1 MYKYVVYIQYS
12 ILCVSRRSYPG
23 LVPHPG
29 LRLRSQCELRCFLLG
44 LLLLLVSFSSP
55 AVILLVSSSC
65 PSWSLSVLLL
75 VSSWSFFLLLHDSLL
90 LLIRLR
96 HRAPRSQ
103 TYDNLLLSLLLLFW
117 ALKFLAHTSVL
128 VSPLSLS
135 LAPPLSLCLSLSSSL
150 SLSVSRVSGE
160 IRQKYVNRH
169 AQPSHNVHTN
179 SHTHTT
185 TAFLVHTG

>member
-29 LRLRSQCELRCFLLG
+29 LWLRSQRELRCFLLG
-44 LLLLLVSFSSP
+44 LLLLLVSFSPP

-103 TYDNLLLSLLLLFW
+103 TYDNLLLSLPLLFW

-135 LAPPLSLCLSLSSSL
+135 LSPPPSLPVSPSLLLPLSKSCLWGDQTE
-150 SLSVSRVSGE
+150 VC
-160 IRQKYVNRH
+160 
-169 AQPSHNVHTN
+169 
-179 SHTHTT
+179 
-185 TAFLVHTG
+185 